1 MSSRPLHFSFHQCC
15 FSSLEKV
22 IQINFFFNFYNFV
35 HSKILFRVFFSMSKG
50 TNIEGK

>member
-22 IQINFFFNFYNFV
+22 IQINFFLISIILSILRFYSEF
-35 HSKILFRVFFSMSKG
+35 FFSMSKG